1 MSTFDISKY
10 KTPLYKLEDLEALG
24 SQVAQAKVPSGD
36 GWMTVIFLFLKCSAM
51 AAIYGIWSKQ
61 RDDQMA
67 VDKQKFEQSIVTT
80 VHAGDQIL

>member
-1 MSTFDISKY
+1 MNIFDISKY
-10 KTPLYKLEDLEALG
+10 KTPLYKLEDLETLG

-36 GWMTVIFLFLKCSAM
+36 GWITVIFLFLKCSAM

-67 VDKQKFEQSIVTT
+67 VDKQKFEQGLVQTIHT
-80 VHAGDQIL
+80 GDNIL